1 MPQRNRMKNTPFL
14 LLGTNVGD
22 TKKNL
27 TSARNVIELSVGPI
41 LKASSLYQ
49 TKAWGK
55 TDQPDFLN
63 QAIQVETGLHA
74 HELLDQI
81 LMEEQSMGRIR
92 TEKWSERIIDIDIL
106 LYGNE
111 IISSSSLII
120 PHPQLP
126 NRRFALE
133 PLAEIAPHFIH
144 PVFGV
149 TIVELLDRCADP
161 LQVWR
166 VVL

>member
-1 MPQRNRMKNTPFL
+1 MPQRNRMKSTTFL

-27 TSARNVIELSVGPI
+27 TTARNAIELSIGPI
-41 LKASSLYQ
+41 LKASSLYRS
-49 TKAWGK
+49 KAWGK

-63 QAIQVETGLHA
+63 QAIQVETGLQA
-74 HELLDQI
+74 HELLEQI
-81 LMEEQSMGRIR
+81 LREEQSMGRIR

-106 LYGNE
+106 LYGNG
-111 IISSSSLII
+111 IVSSSSLII

-144 PVFGV
+144 PVLGL
-149 TIVELLDRCADP
+149 TIVELLKQCADP
-161 LQVWR
+161 LHVWR
-166 VVL
+166 VVP

>member
-1 MPQRNRMKNTPFL
+1 LPQRNRMKNTPFL

-27 TSARNVIELSVGPI
+27 TSARNAIELSVGP
-41 LKASSLYQ
+41 
-49 TKAWGK
+49 
-55 TDQPDFLN
+55 
-63 QAIQVETGLHA
+63 
-74 HELLDQI
+74 I